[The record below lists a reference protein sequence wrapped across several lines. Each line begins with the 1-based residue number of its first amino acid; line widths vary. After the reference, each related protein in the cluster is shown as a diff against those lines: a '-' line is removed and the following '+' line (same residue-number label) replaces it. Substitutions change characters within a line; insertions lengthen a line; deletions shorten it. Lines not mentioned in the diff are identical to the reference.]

1 MTKQS
6 MEERFDEKF
15 IGCGDA
21 FCSKHQFRGQVDG
34 RVGENLPEHLKQFIS
49 QEIERARQEVVS
61 EVVEMMKSK
70 TVSDVCPDWDN
81 GDPQWWNDNHI
92 GFNNA
97 IEFFEGE
104 LKKKYNLE

>member
-1 MTKQS
+1 MTQQS

-61 EVVEMMKSK
+61 EIIDNELTD
-70 TVSDVCPDWDN
+70 TVDSMFTHKGHCTCLPYF
-81 GDPQWWNDNHI
+81 I
-92 GFNNA
+92 SR
-97 IEFFEGE
+97 

>member
-1 MTKQS
+1 MTQQS

-61 EVVEMMKSK
+61 EVVEMVNEMSIKDRTTGTPYGLAS
-70 TVSDVCPDWDN
+70 VIH
-81 GDPQWWNDNHI
+81 Q
-92 GFNNA
+92 
-97 IEFFEGE
+97 